1 MGSLQDLIMGVLA
14 QSDKWL
20 SIADIASRISDK
32 EGETY
37 RPKQIRVSMHTLRY
51 HKLVDRKI
59 EFNSFGSRVFVF
71 RKK

>member
-1 MGSLQDLIMGVLA
+1 MAIYSRH
-14 QSDKWL
+14 
-20 SIADIASRISDK
+20 SIAISDQ

-37 RPKQIRVSMHTLRY
+37 RPKQIRVSMNTLRY

-59 EFNSFGSRVFVF
+59 ELNSFGSRVFVF